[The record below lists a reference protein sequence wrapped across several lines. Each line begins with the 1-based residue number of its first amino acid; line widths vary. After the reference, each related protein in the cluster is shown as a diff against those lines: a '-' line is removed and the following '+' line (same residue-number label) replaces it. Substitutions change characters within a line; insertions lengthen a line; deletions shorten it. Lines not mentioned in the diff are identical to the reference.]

1 MPDLSPGSGRILL
14 DFGAEHVVKCL
25 LRELNV
31 SDSFHFLLPLFLFR
45 QDFHLRGRWSVYLV
59 SIGQEWNA
67 GGPVRT
73 FRS

>member
-1 MPDLSPGSGRILL
+1 MPGMSESLGRTLL

-45 QDFHLRGRWSVYLV
+45 QDFHLHGR
-59 SIGQEWNA
+59 
-67 GGPVRT
+67 
-73 FRS
+73 